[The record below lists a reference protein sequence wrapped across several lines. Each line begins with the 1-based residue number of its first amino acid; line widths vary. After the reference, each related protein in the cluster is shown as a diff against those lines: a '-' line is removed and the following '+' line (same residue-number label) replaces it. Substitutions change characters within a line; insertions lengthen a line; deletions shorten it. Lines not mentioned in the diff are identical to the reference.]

1 MLNKKEVYYKNAV
14 IKSPRVVDVRRVR
27 LVVDSRERNLI
38 LFSNPNKYEI
48 NLMDVIPNVSNIK
61 LVSSTFPFSSY
72 LINKNNNALYFDIG
86 NTAYVCYVEI
96 GDYVT
101 GIDLALSMQNAMN
114 AAVGAEDF
122 RVEYVT
128 RTDNFQFRC
137 RYAFDLKFKGNA
149 FTHPFNHNTDYAYL
163 QSSIG
168 AIIGFGIHDTSSEYA
183 QNTSDEFVHTIKSEF
198 RKNFNV
204 DSCLIVH
211 IGMLNLN
218 VSTAMSVD
226 ESFAIISRSGSGI
239 YEGQTQVYDSH
250 QVKKNFTP
258 PIKRIAK
265 ITVEVLDYHGN
276 RYDFQ
281 NQDHRMEFVLESQII
296 QHP

>member
-1 MLNKKEVYYKNAV
+1 MLSKKEVYFKNAV
-14 IKSPRVVDVRRVR
+14 IKTPRVIDVRRVR

-48 NLMDVIPNVSNIK
+48 NLTDVIPNVSTIK

-72 LINKNNNALYFDIG
+72 LINKNNNALHFDIDG
-86 NTAYVCYVEI
+86 TSYVSYVEM
-96 GDYVT
+96 GDYVS
-101 GIDLALSMQNAMN
+101 GIELALSMQNAMN
-114 AAVGAEDF
+114 TTVDAEDF
-122 RVEYVT
+122 IVEYLP
-128 RTDNFQFRC
+128 RMDNFQFRC
-137 RYAFDLKFKGNA
+137 RFAFSLRFKGNA
-149 FTHPFNHNTDYAYL
+149 YTHPFNYNTDYAYL

-168 AIIGFGIHDTSSEYA
+168 AIIGFGIKDASSENA
-183 QNTSDEFVHTIKSEF
+183 QNISDEFVHVVKSEF

-226 ESFAIISRSGSGI
+226 ESFAIISRSGL
-239 YEGQTQVYDSH
+239 YDGQTQVYDSH
-250 QVKKNFTP
+250 QIKKNFTP

-265 ITVEVLDYHGN
+265 ITVEVLDYYGN